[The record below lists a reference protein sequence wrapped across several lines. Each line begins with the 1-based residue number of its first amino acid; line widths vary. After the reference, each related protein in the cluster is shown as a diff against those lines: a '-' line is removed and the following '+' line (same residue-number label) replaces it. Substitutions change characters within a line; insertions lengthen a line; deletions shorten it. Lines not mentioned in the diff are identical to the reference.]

1 MPPLQR
7 GVPKA
12 GGLKNS
18 INLNANQYY
27 LVLLSKNTI
36 RYAALQKNNGVAKKM
51 SFALA
56 IWMRR
61 EFRAPIS
68 GAW

>member
-18 INLNANQYY
+18 INLNANQYKMGKRVW
-27 LVLLSKNTI
+27 LSILLS
-36 RYAALQKNNGVAKKM
+36 GEG
-51 SFALA
+51 F
-56 IWMRR
+56 
-61 EFRAPIS
+61 
-68 GAW
+68 GG